1 MVKRKRS
8 VPGGGSVYQRTGD
21 GRWVAKFKVEAT
33 GRWREL
39 YARTEKEAYAKLQQA
54 LFEQKQGTL
63 VTAPQQSLQA
73 YMEHWLRAKRLE
85 LKDGTYNYYRVYTE
99 ASILPALGHIR
110 LQKLTDAQIQSFYAD
125 LLEELSAN
133 TVRIIHGILRGA
145 LDAAVRSKKIASNPC
160 RLVTP
165 PRAVKKE
172 LAYLTLE
179 QAQRLLETAH
189 NHRLECLLTLALATG
204 MRQGE
209 LLALRWSDV
218 DFSKATLLVARSLSY
233 RNPDG
238 TGYEH
243 RVEGPKTA
251 SSRRTLPLPD
261 FALVALQKHRAGQ
274 LEMRLKAPAW
284 DDKGLVFPND
294 TGGYLWVD
302 PLRRQLK
309 KLLQEAGLPQIRFH
323 DLRHSAATILLAMGV
338 NAKVIQERLGHSH
351 VSITLGVYG
360 HVTESMQR
368 EATAK
373 LDDQFK
379 RSTGG

>member
-1 MVKRKRS
+1 MSKRKRS
-8 VPGGGSVYQRTGD
+8 VHGSGSVYQRKGD

-33 GRWREL
+33 GKWKEL

-63 VTAPQQSLQA
+63 VTAPQQSLKA
-73 YMEHWLRAKRLE
+73 HMEHWLQVKRLE
-85 LKDGTYNYYRVYTE
+85 LKDGTYTYYRVYTE
-99 ASILPALGHIR
+99 AYILPALGHIR

-125 LLEELSAN
+125 ILEDVSAN
-133 TVRIIHGILRGA
+133 TVRLIHGILRGA

-179 QAQRLLETAH
+179 QAQQLLETAR
-189 NHRLECLLTLALATG
+189 NHRLECLLTLAIVTG

-209 LLALRWSDV
+209 LLALRWTDIDV
-218 DFSKATLLVARSLSY
+218 TKATVRVIRSLSY

-243 RVEGPKTA
+243 KEEEPKTK
-251 SSRRTLPLPD
+251 SSKRTIPLPD
-261 FALVALQKHRAGQ
+261 FALEALQKHRVQQ
-274 LEMRLKAPAW
+274 LEMRLKAPEW
-284 DDKGLVFPND
+284 EDKGLVFPND
-294 TGGYLWVD
+294 KGGYLWVD

-309 KLLQEAGLPQIRFH
+309 KLLREAGLPAIRFH

-338 NAKVIQERLGHSH
+338 NAKPTGC
-351 VSITLGVYG
+351 
-360 HVTESMQR
+360 
-368 EATAK
+368 AT
-373 LDDQFK
+373 
-379 RSTGG
+379 R